1 MSVNKQILIGNVGR
15 KPETRT
21 FDNGDKIVS
30 FSLATSERYKDRQG
44 QQQEITQWHNVTV
57 KNAKLADVVE
67 QYVDKGSKLY
77 VEGKLITRKFSK
89 KDGSE
94 GLAVETI
101 VGPFGGE
108 VTFLGGRDTNS
119 GQNTG
124 QGQFPTEA
132 ANGSFS
138 QAPQGNQ
145 QETAKDL
152 DDEIPF

>member
-108 VTFLGGRDTNS
+108 VTFLGGRDNNS
-119 GQNTG
+119 GQGTG
-124 QGQFPTEA
+124 QGQFPTEK
-132 ANGSFS
+132 ANGSFN
-138 QAPQGNQ
+138 QAPDGQPQ
-145 QETAKDL
+145 PVAKEL

>member
-1 MSVNKQILIGNVGR
+1 M
-15 KPETRT
+15 
-21 FDNGDKIVS
+21 
-30 FSLATSERYKDRQG
+30 
-44 QQQEITQWHNVTV
+44 
-57 KNAKLADVVE
+57 
-67 QYVDKGSKLY
+67 DKGSKLY
-77 VEGKLITRKFSK
+77 VEGKLITRRFSK

-119 GQNTG
+119 GQGTG
-124 QGQFPTEA
+124 QGQFPTEK

-138 QAPQGNQ
+138 QAPLENQ
-145 QETAKDL
+145 QETASDL

>member
-119 GQNTG
+119 GQGTG
-124 QGQFPTEA
+124 QGQFPTEK
-132 ANGSFS
+132 ANGSFN
-138 QAPQGNQ
+138 QAPDGQPQ
-145 QETAKDL
+145 PVAREL